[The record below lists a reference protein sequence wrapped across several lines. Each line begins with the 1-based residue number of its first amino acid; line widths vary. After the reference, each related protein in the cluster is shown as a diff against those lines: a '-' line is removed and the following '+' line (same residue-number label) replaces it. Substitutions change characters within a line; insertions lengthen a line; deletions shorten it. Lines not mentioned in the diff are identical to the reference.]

1 MLAAEII
8 STDIPPLRT
17 SDSGLKAIA
26 WMEEFKLA
34 HLPIV
39 NHADFLG
46 MISEDDIYAL
56 NQPEEALGNH
66 PLSLHKPFVRAT
78 DHVLEVLRIVN
89 VLSLSSIAVLDDQDR
104 YLGLI
109 TQEELVRYL
118 SSITSIRD
126 PGGILALEI
135 AERDYSLA
143 QIAQIVESNDAKI
156 LFVYVQSVLETSM
169 VEVTLKVNRQDLR
182 SVIATFHRYNYVV
195 KGLYHGKGDDD
206 LDARFENLMNFIN
219 V

>member
-17 SDSGLKAIA
+17 SDPGLKAIA

-46 MISEDDIYAL
+46 MISEEDIYAL

-66 PLSLHKPFVRAT
+66 ALSLPKPFVRST
-78 DHVLEVLRIVN
+78 DHILEVLRIVN
-89 VLSLSSIAVLDDQDR
+89 LLSLSSIAVLNEQGR

-109 TQEELVRYL
+109 TQDELVKFI

-135 AERDYSLA
+135 PERDYSLA

-156 LFVYVQSVLETSM
+156 LFVYVQSISDKSM
-169 VEVTLKVNRQDLR
+169 VEVTLKVNRQDVR
-182 SVIATFHRYNYVV
+182 TVIATFNRYNYIV
-195 KGLYHGKGDDD
+195 KGLYHGDGDDD
-206 LDARFENLMNFIN
+206 LDARFQNLMNFIN

>member
-17 SDSGLKAIA
+17 SDPGLKAIA

-66 PLSLHKPFVRAT
+66 ALSLPKPFVRAT

-89 VLSLSSIAVLDDQDR
+89 LLSLSSIAVLDEQDK

-109 TQEELVRYL
+109 TQEELVAYL

-126 PGGILALEI
+126 PGGILALDI
-135 AERDYSLA
+135 PERDYSLA
-143 QIAQIVESNDAKI
+143 QISQIVESNDAKI
-156 LFVYVQSVLETSM
+156 LFVYVQSIPDTSQ

-182 SVIATFHRYNYVV
+182 AVIATFHRYNYVV
-195 KGLYHGKGDDD
+195 KGLYHGNGDDD

>member
-17 SDSGLKAIA
+17 SDPGLKAIA

-46 MISEDDIYAL
+46 MISEEDIYAL

-66 PLSLHKPFVRAT
+66 PLSLPKPFVRST

-89 VLSLSSIAVLDDQDR
+89 LMSLSAIAVLDEQDR

-109 TQEELVRYL
+109 TQEELVKYL

-156 LFVYVQSVLETSM
+156 LFVYVQSVPDTSL

-182 SVIATFHRYNYVV
+182 TVIATFHRYNYVV
-195 KGLYHGKGDDD
+195 KGLYHGSGDDD

-219 V
+219 F